1 MLTFPFETVALS
13 VEQRIGTFYVAV
25 LPAEL
30 LLRVST
36 SDTMRATLNDDGTGY
51 TLDGTQRVKQEKR
64 MMEISEY
71 IKRIDAVFPNSI
83 IVAANYD
90 SQVGF
95 DQEEVEEMQRSEPRD
110 ANSPAVELEDG
121 SKAWTVSEERDGIYR
136 LRIPTAAQTAAV
148 IDGQHRLFSF
158 AKVDGEER
166 ASMNLVCAIFLDLP
180 RPLQAQI
187 FATINSTQ
195 KRVDRS
201 LTYELFGYNVGD
213 EEEIFWPPD
222 KLAVFLTRRLSTD
235 KDSCLRGRI
244 AVAPKLDE
252 GLRQL
257 SVDRGWGVSTAVVV
271 DGILRL
277 ISSNPKRDSNSM
289 KKSKALPRGT
299 LVPDH
304 RDRSPLRRVYIEG
317 NDALLYKIV
326 LNYLTACEEI
336 FWKNAA
342 QRSFITRTVGVQA
355 LFDILRMLA
364 PVAYEQKKIGAGYF
378 YDKLHRAGEVDFSE
392 EVFQRPAGSGRTLI
406 RTTIEQHISE

>member
-1 MLTFPFETVALS
+1 MLTFPFETAALS

-51 TLDGTQRVKQEKR
+51 TLSGTQRPKQEKR

-83 IVAANYD
+83 IIAANYD
-90 SQVGF
+90 SKLGF
-95 DQEEVEEMQRSEPRD
+95 DQEEVEEMRRSEGQER
-110 ANSPAVELEDG
+110 SPQVADVDG
-121 SKAWTVSEERDGIYR
+121 ESKAWTVSDKADGIFR

-158 AKVDGEER
+158 AKVDAEER

-213 EEEIFWPPD
+213 EKEKFWTPD

-235 KDSCLRGRI
+235 QNSCLRGRI
-244 AVAPKLDE
+244 SVAPKFDA

-257 SVDRGWGVSTAVVV
+257 SVDRGWGVSTAVIV

-289 KKSKALPRGT
+289 KKSKALPRST
-299 LVPDH
+299 LESDR

-317 NDALLYKIV
+317 NDVLLYRIV
-326 LNYLTACEEI
+326 LNYLAACEDV
-336 FWKNAA
+336 FWRNAA
-342 QRSFITRTVGVQA
+342 ERSFITRTVGVQA
-355 LFDILRMLA
+355 LFDILRALA
-364 PVAYEQKKIGAGYF
+364 PVAYDQRRIGVDYF
-378 YDKLHRAGEVDFSE
+378 YNILRRAGEVDFSGE
-392 EVFQRPAGSGRTLI
+392 EFQVPAGSGRTLI
-406 RTTIEQHISE
+406 RRTIERYLSE

>member
-1 MLTFPFETVALS
+1 MLGQIKLGVNIYNSRIKIFPFETVALS

-51 TLDGTQRVKQEKR
+51 TLDGTQRVKQVKR
-64 MMEISEY
+64 IMEISEY

-90 SQVGF
+90 SQLGF

-213 EEEIFWPPD
+213 EEEIFWTPD

-235 KDSCLRGRI
+235 KPCRFYKLILSG
-244 AVAPKLDE
+244 AVA
-252 GLRQL
+252 
-257 SVDRGWGVSTAVVV
+257 
-271 DGILRL
+271 
-277 ISSNPKRDSNSM
+277 RD
-289 KKSKALPRGT
+289 
-299 LVPDH
+299 
-304 RDRSPLRRVYIEG
+304 
-317 NDALLYKIV
+317 
-326 LNYLTACEEI
+326 
-336 FWKNAA
+336 
-342 QRSFITRTVGVQA
+342 
-355 LFDILRMLA
+355 
-364 PVAYEQKKIGAGYF
+364 
-378 YDKLHRAGEVDFSE
+378 DF
-392 EVFQRPAGSGRTLI
+392 L
-406 RTTIEQHISE
+406 